1 MGQTLSEPVVDKH
14 SDQGEDA
21 RLAYG
26 VSEMQGWRLSESVVS
41 RSQSNTYDRVA
52 TLRGAARAMT
62 SRGNDQLRL
71 DGAMHEQS

>member
-26 VSEMQGWRLSESVVS
+26 VSEMQGWRLSQSISVS
-41 RSQSNTYDRVA
+41 AALLLHAMFDRV
-52 TLRGAARAMT
+52 RT
-62 SRGNDQLRL
+62 SQRL
-71 DGAMHEQS
+71 